1 MYFVDAVLYIMYIV
15 SALAIGGVAW
25 SAYRRNRRRTGRLAV
40 QNGIHAH
47 RLDLIV
53 WTSLLAIAVVT
64 LLIGGGSVV
73 DAIVLTLM
81 TVLLASLAV
90 AFWSFVRKK

>member
-1 MYFVDAVLYIMYIV
+1 MDFVDAVLYIMYIV

-40 QNGIHAH
+40 QNGIHAR

-81 TVLLASLAV
+81 TVLVASLAV

>member
-1 MYFVDAVLYIMYIV
+1 MDFVDAVLYIMYIV

-40 QNGIHAH
+40 QNGIHAR

>member
-1 MYFVDAVLYIMYIV
+1 MYIV

-40 QNGIHAH
+40 QNGIHAR

>member
-1 MYFVDAVLYIMYIV
+1 MYIV

-25 SAYRRNRRRTGRLAV
+25 SAYRRNRRRMGRLAM
-40 QNGIHAH
+40 QNGIHAR

>member
-1 MYFVDAVLYIMYIV
+1 MDFVDAVLYIMYIV

-40 QNGIHAH
+40 QNGIHAR

-81 TVLLASLAV
+81 TVLIASLAV